1 MAKKISRKIG
11 EGKQKKVLSL
21 VLCVAMMLSVMVVGA
36 GAAFSDQSKIK
47 NTEAVDACTALNI
60 IGGYPDGS
68 FKPEGNITRAEVTKM
83 ICVALNGG
91 KEPNLATNATPTFS
105 DVRTNANSAWAEKY
119 IESCYAQ
126 GIVSGVGGGKFAPA
140 GNVTGTQLAKMLLVS
155 LGYKSENEGFTG
167 NAWAT
172 NVNTIASAK
181 GLYEGL
187 EKLDVS
193 AALTRDSAARMI
205 WNALQAYEVEYKTTL
220 VTDSK
225 GQLTSQITVQDKVVG
240 STNDKITLLRDKYDA
255 WVNVGTLVKV
265 DGKDL
270 TIAMNSADRAASDL
284 VKDAND
290 RDLTSLDFTKLG
302 TDYSAL
308 MGQKV
313 KVIFKNG
320 KTNDV
325 LGVYATEDNTVYNTV
340 MNAVEQDGSK
350 IKFDGKSY
358 SAESTIKVY
367 VNGTRIAKAEGNSK
381 KTDFTVDDFD
391 DTTTKTASLLNGSR
405 VVYGKDTTADIH
417 SVANRISADE
427 VKFIDSNDNDKIDTA
442 IITTVDVVK
451 ATYVS
456 STEIVAGSNT
466 YKFEEE
472 NISKDI
478 KKDDYVAIRKDLYG
492 DCLSIVPAEKLSSAK
507 ITGKKENPNQYLIGG
522 TWYVEGQNANMNSAK
537 SGDTVN
543 AYVVNGVAFYAKRAS
558 GENSTLSDVAVVLAV
573 GSDIQGDKAKI
584 LKMDKTGSTEIVD
597 IDNDPG
603 AGYVA
608 KASLKKGGVYE
619 YSIKSGEYRFKEL
632 TTTVKDYFGDYT
644 ALNNGAPADTSNGLA
659 VTGGAKEDKSL
670 GSPAVKVDDS
680 AKIILITGYGT
691 DSTDY
696 KVITGKQF
704 KSLKN
709 DGSATNAYKNGGIA
723 AFTSK
728 VDGVTRVTYG
738 VVAVNGS
745 FANSFVT
752 NDNYGYVTSD
762 SYTVDG
768 GYVVYNIWTG
778 TEEVTVQEK
787 GTIQRTKGTVL
798 GYSSIT
804 KEEGLSDGVVGTI
817 EDVDNNFGLVD
828 NGVVYGVN
836 DKQDKVS
843 LDGKNTK
850 KITSDTV
857 VLYVDTDAHKGY
869 TEGTIQEADDF
880 GTGKIPNVMYK
891 IDGTADDDDLA
902 LIVVDVKNNL
912 HGSFNFVFGADA
924 TKTDLK
930 NALAKADTITV
941 DAAAI
946 QNIDTLSV
954 AANKT
959 VIVTGTDLS
968 GIFGKLAGANGATL
982 IAKDG
987 GVANKNYT
995 AAYQKGGTTAYGN
1008 TAIPA
1013 GTVFKMTSGKWTAQ

>member
-1 MAKKISRKIG
+1 
-11 EGKQKKVLSL
+11 
-21 VLCVAMMLSVMVVGA
+21 MMLSVMVVGA

-119 IESCYAQ
+119 IESCASQ
-126 GIVSGVGGGKFAPA
+126 GIVSGVGAGKFAPA
-140 GNVTGTQLAKMLLVS
+140 GNVTGTQLAKMLLVA

-220 VTDSK
+220 TTDK
-225 GQLTSQITVQDKVVG
+225 NGQLTSQITVQDKVVG
-240 STNDKITLLRDKYDA
+240 SNNDKITLLRDKYDA
-255 WVNVGTLVKV
+255 WVNVGTLVGV
-265 DGKDL
+265 SSNEITL
-270 TIAMNSADRAASDL
+270 TMSDADQTASDL
-284 VKDAND
+284 VNYIGSGAD
-290 RDLTSLDFTKLG
+290 RYPDPTIKFSKLT

-320 KTNDV
+320 KVNDV

-340 MNAVEQDGSK
+340 MNAVEKDGSK

-367 VNGTRIAKAEGNSK
+367 VNGTRIAKATGDTNNE
-381 KTDFTVDDFD
+381 TDFTVADFD
-391 DTTTKTASLLNGSR
+391 DATTETASLLNGSR

-417 SVANRISADE
+417 AVANRISADE

-456 STEIVAGSNT
+456 STEIVAGSKT
-466 YKFEEE
+466 YKFEDE

-478 KKDDYVAIRKDLYG
+478 KKDDYVAIRQDLYG

-507 ITGKKENPNQYLIGG
+507 ITGTKTNPNQYLIGG
-522 TWYVEGQNANMNSAK
+522 TWYVEGKNADMNSAK

-608 KASLKKGGVYE
+608 KKDLKNGAVYE
-619 YSIKSGEYRFKEL
+619 YSVKSGEYRFKPLEIA
-632 TTTVKDYFGDYT
+632 KDYFGDYT
-644 ALNNGAPADTSNGLA
+644 ALNNGAPSDTTSGLDIK
-659 VTGGAKEDKSL
+659 GGANADKSIANT
-670 GSPAVKVDDS
+670 SSEVKVDDS
-680 AKIILITGYGT
+680 AKIILITNYGEKNA
-691 DSTDY
+691 DY

-704 KSLKN
+704 KSLNN
-709 DGSATNAYKNGGIA
+709 DGTEKNAYAKGGVA

-738 VVAVNGS
+738 VVAVNDK
-745 FANSFVT
+745 FADSFVT
-752 NDNYGYVTSD
+752 NDHYCYVTSD
-762 SYTVDG
+762 AYKIDG

-787 GTIQRTKGTVL
+787 GTDLRVKGDVL

-804 KEEGLSDGVVGTI
+804 KEEGLSDGVIGTI
-817 EDVDNNFGLVD
+817 EDVDDSFGLKD
-828 NGVVYGVN
+828 GAVYGVN

-843 LDGKNTK
+843 LDGTNTN

-857 VLYVDTDAHKGY
+857 VLYVDTDDNKGY
-869 TEGTIQEADDF
+869 TEGSIAEADDF
-880 GTGKIPNVMYK
+880 NNGKIANVMYK
-891 IDGTADDDDLA
+891 LDGTAPDADLA
-902 LIVVDVKNNL
+902 LIVVDVKNKL
-912 HGSFNFVFGADA
+912 HGEFNLVGNSADDINAALNKGNVIVADLPATGTVTVPAGKTLTVTNAQTYAKVAAVGAEAGAKLVLKQATSDNATSDVFKDKDS
-924 TKTDLK
+924 TSYK
-930 NALAKADTITV
+930 NSKVKADTYT
-941 DAAAI
+941 A
-946 QNIDTLSV
+946 SV
-954 AANKT
+954 ATT
-959 VIVTGTDLS
+959 VTWTGTV
-968 GIFGKLAGANGATL
+968 
-982 IAKDG
+982 AK
-987 GVANKNYT
+987 
-995 AAYQKGGTTAYGN
+995 
-1008 TAIPA
+1008 
-1013 GTVFKMTSGKWTAQ
+1013 

>member
-1 MAKKISRKIG
+1 
-11 EGKQKKVLSL
+11 
-21 VLCVAMMLSVMVVGA
+21 MMLSVMVVGA

-119 IESCYAQ
+119 IESCASQ

-220 VTDSK
+220 TTDK
-225 GQLTSQITVQDKVVG
+225 NGQLTSQITVQDKVVG
-240 STNDKITLLRDKYDA
+240 SNNDKITLLRDKYDA
-255 WVNVGTLVKV
+255 WVNVGTLVGV
-265 DGKDL
+265 SSNEITL
-270 TIAMNSADRAASDL
+270 TMSDADQTASDL
-284 VKDAND
+284 VNYIGSGSNRQADPTIKFSK
-290 RDLTSLDFTKLG
+290 LT

-320 KTNDV
+320 KVNDV

-340 MNAVEQDGSK
+340 MNAIEKDGAK

-358 SAESTIKVY
+358 SVENAGIKVY
-367 VNGTRIAKAEGNSK
+367 VNGQLVKDDNADDADASL
-381 KTDFTVDDFD
+381 KTADDFD
-391 DTTTKTASLLNGSR
+391 TDYTIDADKNISGDKLFGDSDYVGKTKISR
-405 VVYGKDTTADIH
+405 PL
-417 SVANRISADE
+417 NRISADE

-456 STEIVAGSNT
+456 STEIVAGSST
-466 YKFEEE
+466 YKFEDE

-492 DCLSIVPAEKLSSAK
+492 DCLNIVPAEKLSAAK
-507 ITGKKENPNQYLIGG
+507 VTGTKTAPNQYLIGG
-522 TWYVEGQNANMNSAK
+522 TWYVEGQNAAMNSVK

-543 AYVVNGVAFYAKRAS
+543 AYVVNGVAFYAKRTS

-584 LKMDKTGSTEIVD
+584 LKLDKTGSAEIVD

-603 AGYVA
+603 TEYVA
-608 KASLKKGGVYE
+608 KADLKKGAVYE
-619 YSIKSGEYRFKEL
+619 YSVKSGEYRFKTLE
-632 TTTVKDYFGDYT
+632 TDKDYFGDYT
-644 ALNNGAPADTSNGLA
+644 ALSKGNPSATISQDKVSDVSGLA
-659 VTGGAKEDKSL
+659 ITGTANNDKSI
-670 GSPAVKVDDS
+670 SNVKVDDN
-680 AKIILITGYGT
+680 AKIILISNYTL
-691 DSTDY
+691 SNADY

-704 KSLKN
+704 KSLGI
-709 DGSATNAYKNGGIA
+709 DGTSTNAYGNGGIA

-738 VVAVNGS
+738 VVAVNDKFADS
-745 FANSFVT
+745 FKT

-787 GTIQRTKGTVL
+787 GNIQRTKGTVL

-817 EDVDNNFGLVD
+817 EDVDNDFGLVD

-843 LDGKNTK
+843 LDGENTN

-880 GTGKIPNVMYK
+880 GTVKIPNVMYK
-891 IDGTADDDDLA
+891 IDGTAADDDLA

-924 TKTDLK
+924 TKTDLE
-930 NALAKADTITV
+930 NALAKADKITV
-941 DAAAI
+941 EAAAI
-946 QNIDTLSV
+946 RNAGEITV
-954 AANKT
+954 KANKT
-959 VIVTGTDLS
+959 VIVTAKDQNLS
-968 GIFGKLAGANGATL
+968 NVFANLKGETGAIL

-987 GVANKNYT
+987 GAADKGYS
-995 AAYQKGGTTAYGN
+995 AAYQANGTTAYGS

-1013 GTVFKMTSGKWTAQ
+1013 GTVFKMASGKWTAQPAK